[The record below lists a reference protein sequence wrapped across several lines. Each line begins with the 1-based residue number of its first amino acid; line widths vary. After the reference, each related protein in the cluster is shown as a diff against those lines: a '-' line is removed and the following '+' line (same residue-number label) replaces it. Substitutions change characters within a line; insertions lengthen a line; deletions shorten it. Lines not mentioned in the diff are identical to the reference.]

1 MKQSITAIALSAMMI
16 AACTGNKPQD
26 TAFST
31 ETLAYAQK
39 SATADVTIKANYPTG
54 GNATLT
60 NAICEYISEQLGGT
74 YTGNNTAG
82 DSVVAY
88 YGQQQTARMEEAA
101 KALAGSAV
109 ASTYFS
115 QEIKVLAETETY
127 VTYTDYTETFLGG
140 AHGMSSLTGTTFR
153 KSDGRRFGRE
163 MLRSTDTEAFRL
175 LLKEGLESYFAKN
188 DTANFGDEELKQM
201 LLPNNSIDYLPLPQ
215 AAPYLTEGGM
225 VFTYQPYEIAP
236 YAAGRPTFTVG
247 YDKLKPFLTE
257 TVSKLIGNR

>member
-1 MKQSITAIALSAMMI
+1 MKQSITAIALSALMI
-16 AACTGNKPQD
+16 TACTGSKTQE
-26 TAFST
+26 TAFATDSLT
-31 ETLAYAQK
+31 YAKK
-39 SATADVTIKANYPTG
+39 SATADVTIKADYPTG

-74 YTGNNTAG
+74 YTGNTAAG

-101 KALAGSAV
+101 KALAGSAA

-115 QEIKVLAETETY
+115 QEIKVVAETETY
-127 VTYTDYTETFLGG
+127 VTYTDYTENFLGG

-163 MLRSTDTEAFRL
+163 MLRSTDTEDFRV
-175 LLKEGLESYFAKN
+175 LLKEGLKDYFAKN
-188 DTANFGDEELKQM
+188 DTATVSDEELKQM
-201 LLPNNSIDYLPLPQ
+201 LLTNNSIDYLPLPQ
-215 AAPYLTEGGM
+215 AAPYLTEAGM

-257 TVSKLIGNR
+257 TVSKLIGNQ

>member
-1 MKQSITAIALSAMMI
+1 MKQGITAIALSAMMI

-31 ETLAYAQK
+31 EILAYAQK
-39 SATADVTIKANYPTG
+39 SATADVTIKADYPTG

-215 AAPYLTEGGM
+215 AAPYLTERAEWCSP
-225 VFTYQPYEIAP
+225 TSPTRLRLTQPDAP
-236 YAAGRPTFTVG
+236 RSPSDMT
-247 YDKLKPFLTE
+247 
-257 TVSKLIGNR
+257 S